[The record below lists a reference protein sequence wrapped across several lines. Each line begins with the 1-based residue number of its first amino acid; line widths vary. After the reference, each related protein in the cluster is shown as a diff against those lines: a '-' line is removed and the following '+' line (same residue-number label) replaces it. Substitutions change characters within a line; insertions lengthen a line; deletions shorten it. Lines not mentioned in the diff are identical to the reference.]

1 VQETRGALVTATV
14 TVHGPAER
22 VRDFEHVF
30 GPTTVPVVLLERG
43 LPILAEGV
51 TFMTD
56 SLDAIL

>member
-1 VQETRGALVTATV
+1 VTATV